1 VSEPL
6 EWHIGRVRVTRVEE
20 RVIPV
25 PWSLLV
31 PAGEELVGGCR
42 PWMDPFI
49 SASARHLLLS
59 IHSFIVETPETVIVV
74 DTCIG
79 DSGEFQMPGDAAFE
93 GRLVSALPG
102 GLDSVDTVVCT
113 HLHFDHVGW
122 NTVLVDGVQQPR
134 FPNARYLAS
143 IDELAAERDEEDQR
157 AYARSIEPLERAGC
171 LDAVPST
178 HRIDPW
184 VSLEPSPG
192 HTPGHVA
199 VRIIDGDSVAVITG
213 DLAHTPLQFAHP
225 EATSRPDF
233 DPAMATE
240 TRERYVAELADSDV
254 LVLGTH
260 FNPPTGGHLRTH
272 ADGVRF
278 V

>member
-134 FPNARYLAS
+134 FPNARYLA
-143 IDELAAERDEEDQR
+143 
-157 AYARSIEPLERAGC
+157 RSTSWRPSGTRKTSAPMHVRSNRWNGP
-171 LDAVPST
+171 DASTPFRRPIGSTRGSRSSPVPATLRGMWLCGSST
-178 HRIDPW
+178 AIR
-184 VSLEPSPG
+184 SP
-192 HTPGHVA
+192 
-199 VRIIDGDSVAVITG
+199 
-213 DLAHTPLQFAHP
+213 
-225 EATSRPDF
+225 
-233 DPAMATE
+233 
-240 TRERYVAELADSDV
+240 
-254 LVLGTH
+254 
-260 FNPPTGGHLRTH
+260 
-272 ADGVRF
+272 
-278 V
+278 